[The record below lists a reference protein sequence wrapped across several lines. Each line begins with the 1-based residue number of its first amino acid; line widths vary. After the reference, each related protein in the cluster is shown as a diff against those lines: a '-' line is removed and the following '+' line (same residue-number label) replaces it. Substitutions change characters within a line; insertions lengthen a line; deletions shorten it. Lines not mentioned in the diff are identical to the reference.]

1 MRYKWRNVIIIL
13 TVELIKKD
21 SSIKMSYLPPYIS
34 IVKSKIEVELGLSNY
49 ATKFDLKNAAGVY
62 T

>member
-1 MRYKWRNVIIIL
+1 MRYKRTNVVIIL

-21 SSIKMSYLPPYIS
+21 SSVKLSYLPPYIS

-49 ATKFDLKNAAGVY
+49 ARKFDLKNAAGVY

>member
-1 MRYKWRNVIIIL
+1 MRYQRRNVVIIL

-21 SSIKMSYLPPYIS
+21 SSIKMSYLPPYVAIA
-34 IVKSKIEVELGLSNY
+34 KNKIEVELDLSNY
-49 ATKFDLKNAAGVY
+49 ATKSDLKNAAGVY

>member
-1 MRYKWRNVIIIL
+1 MRYKRRNTIIIL

-34 IVKSKIEVELGLSNY
+34 IAKSKIEVELGLSNY
-49 ATKFDLKNAAGVY
+49 ATKFDLKNTAGVY

>member
-1 MRYKWRNVIIIL
+1 MRYKRTNVVIIL
-13 TVELIKKD
+13 TVELVKKD
-21 SSIKMSYLPPYIS
+21 SSVKLSYLPPYIS

-49 ATKFDLKNAAGVY
+49 ARKFDLKNAAGVY

>member
-1 MRYKWRNVIIIL
+1 MRYKQKNVIIIL

-34 IVKSKIEVELGLSNY
+34 IVKSKIEVELGWSNY
-49 ATKFDLKNAAGVY
+49 ATKFDLKNVAGVY

>member
-1 MRYKWRNVIIIL
+1 MRYKQKNVIIIL

-21 SSIKMSYLPPYIS
+21 SSIEMSYLPPYIS

-49 ATKFDLKNAAGVY
+49 ATKFDLKNVAGVY